1 MSFEKLEDK
10 LNKNINEETEFVNKI
25 SLLKYILVYVPV
37 LFLMFAVTNFI
48 ASLLFEGVVFDWRRI
63 LIQAIFFSIFFR
75 VFHAVR
81 KGWNNAW
88 KNK

>member
-1 MSFEKLEDK
+1 MFDKFEE
-10 LNKNINEETEFVNKI
+10 ITMKI
-25 SLLKYILVYVPV
+25 LIWVCVLAWPALV

-48 ASLLFEGVVFDWRRI
+48 ASLLFEGIAFDWRRI
-63 LIQAIFFSIFFR
+63 LIQALVFGFFFR
-75 VFHAVR
+75 IFHAVR

>member
-1 MSFEKLEDK
+1 MSLEKLEDK
-10 LNKNINEETEFVNKI
+10 LNKNINEETELIHKI
-25 SLLKYILVYVPV
+25 SLIKYVLIYVPV
-37 LFLMFAVTNFI
+37 LFLMFATTNFI
-48 ASLLFEGVVFDWRRI
+48 GSLLFDSIFFDWREI
-63 LIQAIFFSIFFR
+63 IIQAIFFSIFFR